1 MKTRV
6 HGFKKFSF
14 KIFVLSDPLLYNT
27 AFKKLWNARQYK
39 NLGKSMVMRLIL
51 WNNGKKIKMAES
63 I

>member
-6 HGFKKFSF
+6 HGFKKISF
-14 KIFVLSDPLLYNT
+14 KIFVLSIVIQ
-27 AFKKLWNARQYK
+27 FKKLWNARQYK